1 MQVRDASDLFDK
13 LKKGESGVGESDVNA
28 AMNKLND
35 TQKAKLREI
44 LSSPEKIKEILRS
57 PKADELLRK
66 LGKKS

>member
-1 MQVRDASDLFDK
+1 MQVRDAGDLFEM
-13 LKKGESGVGESDVNA
+13 LKKGETGVGENDVKA

-57 PKADELLRK
+57 SKADEVLRR

>member
-13 LKKGESGVGESDVNA
+13 LKKGETGVGEGDVNA

-57 PKADELLRK
+57 PKADEVLRK